1 MKKDLINKIAFDD
14 HLGCL
19 GNFKREGMICR
30 RFCALRIRCAIEYDQ
45 NRRLEFL
52 EDLVT
57 ADEIFMKIQ

>member
-1 MKKDLINKIAFDD
+1 MKEDLSNNIIIDG

-19 GNFKREGMICR
+19 GNFKREDKICR

-57 ADEIFMKIQ
+57 ADEIFMKVQ